1 MSKFIFILL
10 LLLAQLIRVPIS
22 LLLIVLRPFFPALKA
37 RIDFERKNSA
47 EAECRSF
54 GKDKLR
60 ADYCFEVS
68 SEGELEQVRP
78 MLEYFLSERKRVE
91 LLFASPSVES
101 KCQKIARDHKDLV
114 RIFRVPLVTH
124 LFLIQ
129 TAGSFIT
136 APKIIFC
143 RYDFFPELLI
153 LKFLGKKLLLVS
165 GAAGKKPSWF
175 KSQVYQLFDVIVA
188 ANAKEARIFIEREDI
203 SSKKVSSFDFRIPRI
218 FQRAEGAAALL
229 SSPSLNPLQNYF
241 NFLKQRARSS
251 TLILGSA
258 WESDLV
264 VFASPEWKKAL
275 ARDEI
280 HLLVVPH
287 DLSPAALA
295 SMKEHLSKLFS
306 GVPVCEISAEK
317 NEWESTTKGI
327 VILNWR
333 GILCE
338 LYTLFDLV
346 YVGGGFGRSI
356 HSVLEPFLCGAKVFC
371 GPRVHRS
378 TEYDYV
384 AGVAPDEIRLLNNA
398 ESFYTLFKEKAATA
412 PDSSIRKNLQSESA
426 LQLKSVMSEIESC

>member
-1 MSKFIFILL
+1 MSKFFFILL
-10 LLLAQLIRVPIS
+10 LLVAQLIRAPIS

-37 RIDFERKNSA
+37 RIDFERKNSV
-47 EAECRSF
+47 EEECRSF
-54 GKDKLR
+54 KKDQLK

-78 MLEYFLSERKRVE
+78 LLEYFLAKNKRIE

-101 KCQKIARDHKDLV
+101 KCQKMARDYKDQI
-114 RIFRVPLVTH
+114 RIFRVPLATH
-124 LFLIQ
+124 LFLFQ
-129 TAGSFIT
+129 TAHQFIS

-153 LKFLGKKLLLVS
+153 LKYFGKKCILVS

-175 KSQVYQLFDVIVA
+175 KSQVYQLFQIIVA
-188 ANAKEARIFIEREDI
+188 ANAKEAQIFIEREQID
-203 SSKKVSSFDFRIPRI
+203 SKKVLSFDFRIPRI
-218 FQRAEGAAALL
+218 FERADGAESLL
-229 SSPSLNPLQNYF
+229 SSPAVGALQSYLS
-241 NFLKQRARSS
+241 FLRTRSRRS

-264 VFASPEWKKAL
+264 VFASPEWKSAL
-275 ARDEI
+275 KKGEI

-287 DLSPAALA
+287 DLNAKALT
-295 SMKEHLSKLFS
+295 SMKEHLSQLFPE
-306 GVPVCEISAEK
+306 VPVCEISAGQ
-317 NEWESTTKGI
+317 NQWESTKEGI

-346 YVGGGFGRSI
+346 YIGGGFGRSI

-371 GPRVHRS
+371 GPRIHRS
-378 TEYDYV
+378 TEFDYV
-384 AGVAPDEIRLLNNA
+384 EGVAPGEIQLLNNA
-398 ESFYTLFKEKAATA
+398 DSFYTLFKEKAATV
-412 PDSSIRKNLQSESA
+412 PDESIRTKLKGESSLQMKTV
-426 LQLKSVMSEIESC
+426 LSEIESC